1 MSVKQKCI
9 EWVKNQVEN
18 HRYNGR
24 KNGYIN
30 YYKRIIQRHPE
41 LGQPAE
47 GEEEWLNYW
56 RRYDAKLSPLAFR
69 VFSRYVGNDVHIMP
83 MELCVNIVELILT
96 TPQYRGFYRN
106 KNSLNLLMTEGT
118 TVKTIVRKMVGFYY
132 DHRYQPLNMDETTLR
147 KLLTPYD
154 KVLFKPA
161 MEDSGRGIQLF
172 ERKGAGL
179 FNRQGEELT
188 ASYLLHIQSDD
199 FQIQECIEQS
209 DFTASF
215 NPTSVNSF
223 RIMTYRSVTDGTIHV
238 PNLFF
243 KIGGKGQVVDNAHG
257 GGVMCGV
264 DRHGKLMNY
273 TYNYLGDRFDHCFD
287 IDIKNGNFV
296 VPNFEGLISF
306 AKEVAGHVLHHHLLS
321 LDVALDNNNT
331 PVLIE
336 VNSEANA
343 GWAYQMSTGSLF
355 GVHTDEVME
364 YCYKRFIQY
373 KTR

>member
-1 MSVKQKCI
+1 
-9 EWVKNQVEN
+9 
-18 HRYNGR
+18 
-24 KNGYIN
+24 
-30 YYKRIIQRHPE
+30 
-41 LGQPAE
+41 
-47 GEEEWLNYW
+47 
-56 RRYDAKLSPLAFR
+56 
-69 VFSRYVGNDVHIMP
+69 
-83 MELCVNIVELILT
+83 
-96 TPQYRGFYRN
+96 
-106 KNSLNLLMTEGT
+106 
-118 TVKTIVRKMVGFYY
+118 MVGFYY

-223 RIMTYRSVTDGTIHV
+223 RIMTYRSVTDGAIYV

-264 DRHGKLMNY
+264 DKHSKLMDY

-287 IDIKNGNFV
+287 IDIKNEDFV

-321 LDVALDNNNT
+321 LDVALDKNNS
-331 PVLIE
+331 PILIE

-364 YCYKRFIQY
+364 YCYKRFVKQKI
-373 KTR
+373 